1 MEPDSTAVHRRD
13 TIERA
18 HLRDP
23 RDASHVM
30 YRYEAEGPLAAL
42 VQRFWIPVWSVPPGQ
57 EAVQRVLQYPVCLVV
72 VTPAYARFYGVVPGL
87 STTTLTGEGWAAGVM
102 LTPAAGALVAGGP
115 VAPYT
120 DRAVD
125 VEELLGDDG
134 ARLRDRVRAA
144 MAAGPHSP
152 AAHATVRAAY
162 DDALRRFLPVDEEGA
177 LVDRLVALVES
188 RADLTRVDQLCA
200 ETGLSERAL
209 QRLVQRRLGLTPK
222 WLVQRRRLQEAAG
235 RLRDRTAT
243 PAQVAADL
251 GYADQPHLTRDFARV
266 TGMTPGQFAARYTQP
281 ETPSPVHPA
290 RDTQPETT

>member
-1 MEPDSTAVHRRD
+1 MEPDSSAVHRRD

-30 YRYEAEGPLAAL
+30 YRYEATGPQAAL

-72 VTPAYARFYGVVPGL
+72 VAPDYARFYGVVSGL
-87 STTTLTGEGWAAGVM
+87 STTTLTGDGWAVGVM

-115 VAPYT
+115 VSAYT
-120 DRAVD
+120 DRFVD
-125 VEELLGDDG
+125 VGDVLGDDG
-134 ARLRDRVRAA
+134 ARLTARVRAA
-144 MAAGPHSP
+144 MAGDPHSP
-152 AAHATVRAAY
+152 AAHAAARAAY
-162 DDALRRFLPVDEEGA
+162 DDALRRFLPVDDEGL
-177 LVDRLVALVES
+177 LVDRVVALVEW
-188 RADLTRVDQLCA
+188 RPDLTRVDRLCE

-209 QRLVQRRLGLTPK
+209 QRLVSRRLGLTPK

-235 RLRDRTAT
+235 RLRERTAT
-243 PAQVAADL
+243 VAEVAAAL

-266 TGMTPGQFAARYTQP
+266 TGMTPGEFAARYGD
-281 ETPSPVHPA
+281 
-290 RDTQPETT
+290 R